1 MGVSPNHPF
10 IDGVAPKQLVY
21 NGLEWFIMEHPI
33 IGTPSIFHRIL
44 HDKQSNYWGTP
55 HWWKPETRPQTKTS
69 SQSTMVASWWRCFW
83 LSGRSQ
89 AFSWSGNVKKIC
101 EFLRRCSPS
110 GHHHTSVISRTCSNI
125 SRTYFYDTQFFILLG
140 PVFVASFAQS
150 SLAGS
155 VQA

>member
-1 MGVSPNHPF
+1 
-10 IDGVAPKQLVY
+10 
-21 NGLEWFIMEHPI
+21 MENPI

-44 HDKQSNYWGTP
+44 HYKQSNYWGIS

-83 LSGRSQ
+83 LSG
-89 AFSWSGNVKKIC
+89 SGNVKKIC

-110 GHHHTSVISRTCSNI
+110 GHHHTSMISRTCSNI

-140 PVFVASFAQS
+140 PVFVATFAHFGGVVGCWDRYQKKIKN
-150 SLAGS
+150 GS
-155 VQA
+155 KKN